1 MKLNIR
7 NKILIGFAGLL
18 LLSSLIQAFSFTITN
33 NFILSQINNTQML
46 ETRKG
51 ASELQYF
58 FNDLNSISLGLALS
72 FKENPVN
79 ATNNQGSE
87 SLVSVT
93 NYVIKNNREDIKKIT
108 YLSPVGRELIKFD
121 SNGIIPTDQL
131 SYELFT
137 DSFKSAAA
145 GKTSISKV
153 YYLDKEL
160 GPHID
165 VFSPVFSANE
175 IIAVIKIQIS
185 LETLRKKLE
194 DIKYEQNG
202 FVYLVDEEGRLIAH
216 PSQSYVFSRPNLTS
230 RTIITRTLNNQHI
243 SEKDY
248 FYNNEKQV
256 PVVAKATKIPGI
268 NWVVVFEQPTKEAF
282 GFLNF
287 IRNIFIVT
295 LVGSSIFLLL
305 IAILLSENLSK
316 SIRKL
321 QESAQLIEK
330 GNMDTNIIL
339 RTGDEIEA
347 LSVSFSSMV
356 NQLIQREISLKK
368 EKQESDTLLQSLTE
382 AVIGLD
388 ENNNII
394 VFNNA
399 AEVITGLKRDIAHG
413 RNIDDIL
420 QLYEDEHV
428 VPFSAYSNPSETS
441 VTKYKEK
448 GLRLTTTTG
457 QKIIASITVAAVL
470 LREKKTGYIITL
482 HDISKERELEEMKLD
497 FVSMAAHE
505 LRTPLTAIR
514 GYASLLQMQNS
525 KDLDEP
531 GKELINRLL
540 ISSENLG
547 NLIDNLLSVSRI
559 ERNAFSV
566 DLKPVDLTDTVKSVI
581 EGIKQQAHT
590 KKQTFRLTMHEDL
603 PVVLADAFRMGQVIT
618 NLVAN
623 AVNYTQEGGT
633 IDLIADK
640 KDGFLQ
646 ICVSDNGQGIPR
658 EALPKLFTKF
668 FRVSGK
674 LEQGSKGT
682 GLGLFISKSIVA
694 MHKGTIT
701 VESEP
706 GKGSKFTVNIPVA
719 KPNDILAFQQNISQ
733 GNLTAKNGQGIIIN
747 NKSLTA

>member
-7 NKILIGFAGLL
+7 NKILIGFASLL

-33 NFILSQINNTQML
+33 NFISSQINNAQLL

-51 ASELQYF
+51 ASELQHF
-58 FNDLNSISLGLALS
+58 FDDLNTIALS
-72 FKENPVN
+72 LAVTFKEDPVS
-79 ATNNQGSE
+79 ATNAATSK
-87 SLVSVT
+87 SLVPAT
-93 NYVIKNNREDIKKIT
+93 NYVIKNNREDIRRIT
-108 YLSPVGRELIKFD
+108 YLTPVGRELIKFD
-121 SNGIIPTDQL
+121 SNGLAPADDL

-165 VFSPVFSANE
+165 VFSPVFSSNDV
-175 IIAVIKIQIS
+175 IAVIKIQIS
-185 LETLRKKLE
+185 LEELRKKLE

-216 PSQSYVFSRPNLTS
+216 PSQSYVFSRPNLVS
-230 RTIITRTLNNQHI
+230 RTLISRTLKNQHV
-243 SEKDY
+243 SEKDF
-248 FYNNEKQV
+248 FYNNEKEI

-295 LVGSSIFLLL
+295 LVGSSILLLL

-321 QESAQLIEK
+321 QESAKLIEK
-330 GNMDTNIIL
+330 GSMDTNIIL

-356 NQLIQREISLKK
+356 KQLMQREISLKK

-399 AEVITGLKRDIAHG
+399 AEHITGLKRDIAHG

-420 QLYEDEHV
+420 QLYEDEHII
-428 VPFSAYSNPSETS
+428 PFSSYSNPSEAS
-441 VTKYKEK
+441 VSKYKEK
-448 GLRLTTTTG
+448 GLKLSTTSN
-457 QKIIASITVAAVL
+457 QKVIVSITVSAVL
-470 LREKKTGYIITL
+470 LRETKTGYIVTL

-514 GYASLLQMQNS
+514 GYASLLQMQNW
-525 KDLDEP
+525 KDMDEP

-559 ERNAFSV
+559 ERSAFSV
-566 DLKPVDLTDTVKSVI
+566 DLKPVDLTDTIKNVV
-581 EGIKQQAHT
+581 EGVKQQAST
-590 KKQTFRLTMHEDL
+590 KKQTFRLTMHEEL
-603 PVVLADAFRMGQVIT
+603 PVVLADAFRIGQVLT
-618 NLVAN
+618 NIIAN
-623 AVNYTQEGGT
+623 AVNYTQEGGI
-633 IDLIADK
+633 IDVKADK
-640 KDGFLQ
+640 KDGYLQ
-646 ICVSDNGQGIPR
+646 LSVSDNGQGIPR

-682 GLGLFISKSIVA
+682 GLGLFISKSIVE
-694 MHKGTIT
+694 MHKGAIT
-701 VESEP
+701 VESEL
-706 GKGSKFTVNIPVA
+706 GRGSKFTVNIPVA
-719 KPNDILAFQQNISQ
+719 KPTDILAFQQNMAQ
-733 GNLTAKNGQGIIIN
+733 GSLTAKNGQGIII
-747 NKSLTA
+747 KTKEITA